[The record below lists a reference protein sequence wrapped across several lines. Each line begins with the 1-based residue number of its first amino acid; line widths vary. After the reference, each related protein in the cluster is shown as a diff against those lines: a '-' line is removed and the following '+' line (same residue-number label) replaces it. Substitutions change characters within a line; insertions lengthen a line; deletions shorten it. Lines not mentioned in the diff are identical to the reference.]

1 MPAQF
6 KISGQHVK
14 KLPLGRLLPVLKV
27 ESIELLS
34 FEEVR
39 KKLKAQVSSI
49 QVLKDIPIAAI
60 VGSVNRYQDFLR
72 DFLPRHNIDAE
83 RWSNIDVANQGM
95 IGLPPIEVYQI
106 GEAYFVIDG
115 NHRVS
120 VAKQLGAI
128 EIQAYVTKVQSRVS
142 ISPDVSPEDLI
153 LKSEY
158 VEFLENTNID
168 NLRPEADLTVT
179 VPGQYEVI
187 IEHISVH
194 RYFMGIDQQH
204 DISYEEA
211 VTDWYDNI
219 YLPIVMIIRGKR
231 IIDRFSQ

>member
-1 MPAQF
+1 MYKNKTPNYARAIHDFRSARQKASLREIIARF
-6 KISGQHVK
+6 KG
-14 KLPLGRLLPVLKV
+14 

-39 KKLKAQVSSI
+39 KQLKAQVSAI
-49 QVLKDIPIAAI
+49 QVIKDIPIAAI

-72 DFLPRHNIDAE
+72 DFLPRQNIDAE
-83 RWSNIDVANQGM
+83 RWSNIDLANQGL

-120 VAKQLGAI
+120 VAKQLGAV

-142 ISPDVSPEDLI
+142 INPDVSPEDLI

-158 VEFLENTNID
+158 VEFLETTNID
-168 NLRPEADLTVT
+168 NLRPEGRSDRHCTW
-179 VPGQYEVI
+179 
-187 IEHISVH
+187 SV
-194 RYFMGIDQQH
+194 
-204 DISYEEA
+204 
-211 VTDWYDNI
+211 
-219 YLPIVMIIRGKR
+219 
-231 IIDRFSQ
+231 